1 MNKRKLQE
9 LFDNVFDEHQCVR
22 ACGRQACIDLIEYME
37 IYTSLNVGNAH
48 TGIMNVDTLVSE
60 YNRLM
65 NC

>member
-1 MNKRKLQE
+1 MDKRKLQK

-22 ACGRQACIDLIEYME
+22 ACGRQACIDLIEYMG

>member
-1 MNKRKLQE
+1 MDKRKLQE

-22 ACGRQACIDLIEYME
+22 ACGRQACIDLIEYMG

>member
-1 MNKRKLQE
+1 MDKRKLQE

-22 ACGRQACIDLIEYME
+22 ACGRQACIDLIEYMG

-48 TGIMNVDTLVSE
+48 TGIMNVDTLVFE